1 MIVRCRLCEW
11 SVRTVPSEVDGCYVL
26 VVLEN
31 PWIHCPAEQTTIEL
45 VELVDTGAARATK
58 TVVKTASRVYSIQR
72 NRLVG
77 RDVDDRSKEKG
88 ENQPPC

>member
-1 MIVRCRLCEW
+1 MMIVRCRLCQW
-11 SVRTVPSEVDGCYVL
+11 SVRTVAEVDGRYVL

-58 TVVKTASRVYSIQR
+58 RVVKTASRVDSIQ
-72 NRLVG
+72 
-77 RDVDDRSKEKG
+77 
-88 ENQPPC
+88 